1 MFAININNFFFLQAI
16 NINNFFFL
24 QEEMLALVKLFYLG
38 YEKYYVII
46 GARYIVLVNEVLE
59 ENLKLSFIMIYV
71 VTF

>member
-1 MFAININNFFFLQAI
+1 MNINNI
-16 NINNFFFL
+16 FFL
-24 QEEMLALVKLFYLG
+24 QEEMLAVKLFYLG

-46 GARYIVLVNEVLE
+46 GARSIVLVNEVLE

>member
-1 MFAININNFFFLQAI
+1 MFAININNIFV
-16 NINNFFFL
+16 L
-24 QEEMLALVKLFYLG
+24 QEEMLAVKLFYLG

-46 GARYIVLVNEVLE
+46 GTRYIVLVNEVLE

>member
-1 MFAININNFFFLQAI
+1 
-16 NINNFFFL
+16 
-24 QEEMLALVKLFYLG
+24 MLALVKLFYLG